1 MTMKRIREGIK
12 AVWWE
17 TTFWLSHWS
26 RIVWWKVN
34 DVSCDLLEMIDEF
47 FWPEQEFDPEKFDPE
62 NHE

>member
-17 TTFWLSHWS
+17 TAFWLSHWS
-26 RIVWWKVN
+26 QDVWWKVN
-34 DVSCDLLEMIDEF
+34 DVSCDLLKMIDEF
-47 FWPEQEFDPEKFDPE
+47 FWPEQEFDPEKIDPE